1 MSNEDAFSRN
11 FAWMFATRR
20 SAVLPLNSLLVFY
33 VATGFAT
40 EDHLIPPGST
50 RPIGRATCVTRHM
63 LHPGRA
69 VRANCTSSG
78 QPPMAA
84 RPTPSRSTDALE
96 QVSIK
101 KNCGIQFRQG

>member
-1 MSNEDAFSRN
+1 MRPYGDLSKAQERL
-11 FAWMFATRR
+11 
-20 SAVLPLNSLLVFY
+20 LPHQFCLDCII
-33 VATGFAT
+33 AM
-40 EDHLIPPGST
+40 PGYDF
-50 RPIGRATCVTRHM
+50 REGQ
-63 LHPGRA
+63 

-84 RPTPSRSTDALE
+84 RPTPSWSTDALE